1 MALPDG
7 FYDLLLTES
16 LARSLTDL
24 HPDQTDLQPLQASS
38 GERLVEALTR
48 QLTVLLDAFTVDG
61 PDHEQVARQLDWV
74 NAVLVMAR
82 KRLSGQSVGE
92 CEIQSDGDDLDVDLL
107 TSPPR
112 VLRAIRRDRQ
122 FPAQPEIGLSVPWL
136 FTAGKGSPSLL
147 QEIRRELASC
157 DHVDILVSFI
167 TVSGVRKLQDVL
179 QQITAKGGQ
188 SAGNAG
194 EAPRLRILTTTYT
207 GVTEAR
213 ALDELA
219 RLPGC
224 EVRVSLDGRRT
235 RLHAKAWLFQRKT
248 GFGSAYVGSA
258 NLSGAALT
266 GGLEWTVK
274 LTQRGQQTLFS
285 RAVAHFETLWADSEF
300 QRYDPDN
307 VEHRRALAVALG
319 RESGFGEPRSTI
331 AFFDLQ
337 PKTYQQEMLEQLA
350 NERRHGRHRNLL
362 VAATGTG
369 KTVVA
374 AFDYRNTCR
383 VEGGRPRLL
392 FVAHR
397 EEILRQALRTYREV
411 LRDPEFGEL
420 LVGGHQP
427 ERFDHLFATID
438 SVVSRSLL
446 DTVGADHWHTV
457 VVDEC
462 HRLAADR
469 LDAFA
474 KAVRPRVLLGLTA
487 TPERSD
493 GQPIAHYFDT
503 RPDGSPAIEL
513 RLWHALDLQ
522 LLAPF
527 EYYACDDAT
536 DFSAVPWDRPGE
548 REAVD
553 RLVTG
558 NDVRARL
565 VVNEWR
571 RLASDARQ
579 SRAIVFCVS
588 VAHAEFMTER
598 FNRAGLPAACV
609 VGTTDVE
616 LRRRAPQRLASG
628 ELCALVTVDLYNE
641 GVDLPMVDTLLL
653 LRPTQSSVLFQQ
665 QIGRGLRLSPGK
677 ESCLV
682 LDFVGQ
688 HRADFH
694 FDRLLSGLTGLSRRA
709 LVDGLE
715 QGFGSLPPGCHVH
728 LQRQTREQVLQSLR
742 SLIGQNWRRL
752 RTELQAYVALKGRS
766 SVQLREF
773 LHDQALAL
781 EDVYRSGIGTGRS
794 GWTALRRDAG
804 LMTVEAGAEEAY
816 FSRRFADLL
825 HVDDPWRL
833 DGMALVG
840 TLAGNGT
847 SPRGVLDSRTA
858 CLMQMLAYQID
869 GRHAQAAD
877 PSAFLDRL
885 TQHPDIAAELV
896 ELSGLLQARSTL
908 GATPVP
914 GLEDT
919 PLCLHAAYGVREV
932 LTAVGWL
939 TAVRRAP
946 FQSGVLPLA
955 GRKTELLFVTLDK
968 REGYHAGIAYQDYAI
983 SAERFHWQ
991 SQNSAGPDTASGQ
1004 RYLNSVETGSSPT
1017 HGWRFQLF
1025 VRSRKG
1031 DPYRACGPVTLESGE
1046 GDRPMSIV
1054 WRLGVP
1060 LPARLFREFS
1070 VLRGV

>member
-7 FYDLLLTES
+7 LYDLLLTEG
-16 LARSLTDL
+16 LARSLAELDPSRASVSAIKGGAADL
-24 HPDQTDLQPLQASS
+24 LIDAI
-38 GERLVEALTR
+38 TR
-48 QLTVLLDAFTVDG
+48 QLATLLGDVSGDDAEKVKAQLELVNG
-61 PDHEQVARQLDWV
+61 LLVILRQ
-74 NAVLVMAR
+74 
-82 KRLSGQSVGE
+82 RLSGV
-92 CEIQSDGDDLDVDLL
+92 DGVAGAGPSADVIDLIA
-107 TSPPR
+107 SPLR
-112 VLRAIRRDRQ
+112 VLRAVQRDQQ
-122 FPAQPEIGLSVPWL
+122 FSASPVIGLAVPWL

-147 QEIRRELASC
+147 QEIRRELASS
-157 DHVDILVSFI
+157 DQVDILVSFI

-179 QQITAKGGQ
+179 QQITAMGGQ
-188 SAGNAG
+188 PTGQ
-194 EAPRLRILTTTYT
+194 APRKTRLRILTTTYT
-207 GVTEAR
+207 GATEAR

-274 LTQRGQQTLFS
+274 LTQRAQEALFA

-307 VEHRRALAVALG
+307 VEHRQALAAALG
-319 RESGFGEPRSTI
+319 RESFGGEPSTAI
-331 AFFDLQ
+331 SFFDLQ

-350 NERRHGRHRNLL
+350 NERAHGRTRNLL

-383 VEGGRPRLL
+383 SEGGHPRLL

-411 LRDPEFGEL
+411 LRAPDFGEL
-420 LVGGHQP
+420 LTGSHQP
-427 ERFDHLFATID
+427 ERWDHLFATID
-438 SVVSRSLL
+438 SLTSRNLVA
-446 DTVGADHWHTV
+446 TVGADHWHTV

-469 LDAFA
+469 FDTLA
-474 KAVRPRVLLGLTA
+474 KAVRPSVLLGLTA

-493 GQPIAHYFDT
+493 GQPIAQYFDA
-503 RPDGSPAIEL
+503 RPDGSPAVEL

-536 DFSAVPWDRPGE
+536 DFSEVPWDRPGE

-553 RLVTG
+553 NLVTG

-565 VVNEWR
+565 VINEWR

-588 VAHAEFMTER
+588 VAHAEFMTNWL
-598 FNRAGLPAACV
+598 NRAGLPAACV
-609 VGTTDVE
+609 VGTTASE
-616 LRRRAPQRLASG
+616 ERRRAPQRLLSG

-641 GVDLPMVDTLLL
+641 GIDLPMVDTLLL
-653 LRPTQSSVLFQQ
+653 LRPTQSPVLFQQ
-665 QIGRGLRLSPGK
+665 QIGRGLRLAPGK

-688 HRADFH
+688 HRTEFR
-694 FDRLLSGLTGLSRRA
+694 FDRLLSSLTGLSRRE
-709 LVDGLE
+709 LTDGVE
-715 QGFGSLPPGCHVH
+715 NGFGSLPPGCHIH
-728 LQRQTREQVLQSLR
+728 LQRQTREQVLQGLR
-742 SLIGQNWRRL
+742 ALISQNWRRL
-752 RTELQAYVALKGRS
+752 KTELQAYAALRGRS
-766 SVQLREF
+766 TVQLADF
-773 LHDQALAL
+773 LHDQALEL
-781 EDVYRSGIGTGRS
+781 EDVYRAGTGQGRS
-794 GWTALRRDAG
+794 GWTALKRDAG
-804 LMTVEAGAEEAY
+804 LMVAEPGPEEGY
-816 FSRRFADLL
+816 FSRRFGDLL
-825 HVDDPWRL
+825 HVDDPRRL
-833 DGMALVG
+833 DVMTAVGVPQEYAPALQAEEA
-840 TLAGNGT
+840 LA
-847 SPRGVLDSRTA
+847 V
-858 CLMQMLAYQID
+858 QMLAYQID
-869 GRHAQAAD
+869 GRHDQAAGHE
-877 PSAFLDRL
+877 AFMGRMV
-885 TQHPDIAAELV
+885 QHPAIAAELV
-896 ELSGLLQARSTL
+896 ELSALLQARSTL
-908 GATPVP
+908 GAHPVP

-919 PLCLHAAYGVREV
+919 PLCLHAAYGVREI

-939 TAVRRAP
+939 TASRRVP
-946 FQSGVLPLA
+946 FQA
-955 GRKTELLFVTLDK
+955 GTLSLLSRKTELLFVTLDK
-968 REGYHAGIAYQDYAI
+968 SEGYHDRIAYHDYAI

-991 SQNSAGPDTASGQ
+991 SQNSAGPDTPGGR
-1004 RYLNSVETGSSPT
+1004 RYLESATN
-1017 HGWRFQLF
+1017 GWQFQLF
-1025 VRSRKG
+1025 VRPRKG
-1031 DPYRACGPVTLESGE
+1031 EAYRACGPVMLESAE
-1046 GDRPMSIV
+1046 GDRPMNIV
-1054 WRLGVP
+1054 WQLHTP

>member
-7 FYDLLLTES
+7 LYDLLLTEG
-16 LARSLTDL
+16 LARSLAAVG
-24 HPDQTDLQPLQASS
+24 PS
-38 GERLVEALTR
+38 GVEVPALKGGAPEVLADVITR
-48 QLTVLLDAFTVDG
+48 QLASILEDLGGDDSEK
-61 PDHEQVARQLDWV
+61 PRRQLELV
-74 NAVLVMAR
+74 NELLVMLR
-82 KRLSGQSVGE
+82 RRLTGGHASVAAPSTAE
-92 CEIQSDGDDLDVDLL
+92 VVDLVA
-107 TSPPR
+107 SPLR
-112 VLRAIRRDRQ
+112 VLRAVQRDQQ
-122 FPAQPEIGLSVPWL
+122 FLASPEIGLAAPWL

-147 QEIRRELASC
+147 QEIRRELASA

-179 QQITAKGGQ
+179 QQITAMGAQGR
-188 SAGNAG
+188 AAT
-194 EAPRLRILTTTYT
+194 RLRILTTTYT
-207 GVTEAR
+207 GATEAR

-274 LTQRGQQTLFS
+274 LTQRAQEALFA

-307 VEHRRALAVALG
+307 VDHRQALAAALG
-319 RESGFGEPRSTI
+319 RETFGGEQPAGTI
-331 AFFDLQ
+331 SFFDLQ
-337 PKTYQQEMLEQLA
+337 PKTYQQDMLEQLA
-350 NERRHGRHRNLL
+350 AERAHGRHRNLL

-383 VEGGRPRLL
+383 IEGGRPRLL

-411 LRDPEFGEL
+411 LRDPEFGDL
-420 LVGGHQP
+420 LTGSHQP
-427 ERFDHLFATID
+427 ERWDHLFATID
-438 SVVSRSLL
+438 SVTSRDLVA
-446 DTVGADHWHTV
+446 TVGADHWHTV

-469 LDAFA
+469 FDAFV

-493 GQPIAHYFDT
+493 GQPITPYFDA
-503 RPDGSPAIEL
+503 RPDGSPAVEL

-536 DFSAVPWDRPGE
+536 DFSAVPWDKPGE

-553 RLVTG
+553 KLVTG

-571 RLASDARQ
+571 RLASDAAR
-579 SRAIVFCVS
+579 SRALVFCVS
-588 VAHAEFMTER
+588 VAHAEFMTDWL
-598 FNRAGLPAACV
+598 NRAGLPAACV
-609 VGTTDVE
+609 VGTTAVDE
-616 LRRRAPQRLASG
+616 RRRAPQRLLSG

-641 GVDLPMVDTLLL
+641 GIDLPMVDTLLL
-653 LRPTQSSVLFQQ
+653 LRPTQSPVLFQQ
-665 QIGRGLRLSPGK
+665 QIGRGLRLAPGK

-688 HRADFH
+688 HRTEFR
-694 FDRLLSGLTGLSRRA
+694 FDRLLSSLTGLSRRE
-709 LVDGLE
+709 LVDGVE
-715 QGFGSLPPGCHVH
+715 NGFGSLPPGCHIH
-728 LQRQTREQVLQSLR
+728 LQRQTREQVLQGLR
-742 SLIGQNWRRL
+742 ALTTQNWRRL
-752 RTELQAYVALKGRS
+752 KTELQTYAALRGRAAIH
-766 SVQLREF
+766 LADF
-773 LHDQALAL
+773 LHDQALEL
-781 EDVYRSGIGTGRS
+781 DDVYRTGTGQGRS
-794 GWTALRRDAG
+794 GWTALKRDAG
-804 LMTVEAGAEEAY
+804 LIAAEPGPEEGY
-816 FSRRFADLL
+816 FSRRFGDLL
-825 HVDDPWRL
+825 HVDDPVRL
-833 DGMALVG
+833 DAMAAVG
-840 TLAGNGT
+840 ARTGQLQPLDPKQAL
-847 SPRGVLDSRTA
+847 GV
-858 CLMQMLAYQID
+858 QMLAYQVD
-869 GRHAQAAD
+869 GRHEQAAG
-877 PSAFLDRL
+877 PEAFMERIER
-885 TQHPDIAAELV
+885 HPDIASELV
-896 ELSGLLQARSTL
+896 ELSGLLQARSSL
-908 GATPVP
+908 GAHRVP

-919 PLCLHAAYGVREV
+919 PLCLHAAYGAREV

-939 TAVRRAP
+939 TAARRAP
-946 FQSGVLPLA
+946 FQAGVLPLTQ
-955 GRKTELLFVTLDK
+955 RKTELLFVTLDK
-968 REGYHAGIAYQDYAI
+968 SEGYHDRIAYHDYAV

-991 SQNSAGPDTASGQ
+991 TQNSAGPDTPSGQ
-1004 RYLNSVETGSSPT
+1004 RYLESATN
-1017 HGWRFQLF
+1017 GWQFQLF
-1025 VRSRKG
+1025 VRPRKG
-1031 DPYRACGPVTLESGE
+1031 DAYRACGRVLLESVE

-1054 WRLGVP
+1054 WALETP
-1060 LPARLFREFS
+1060 LPARLFRAFS

>member
-7 FYDLLLTES
+7 LYDLLLTEG
-16 LARSLTDL
+16 LARSLAELTPSRADVSPLKGGATEFLTD
-24 HPDQTDLQPLQASS
+24 AI
-38 GERLVEALTR
+38 TR
-48 QLTVLLDAFTVDG
+48 QLGALLDDLPGEDADKVK
-61 PDHEQVARQLDWV
+61 AQLELV
-74 NAVLVMAR
+74 NGLLVMLR
-82 KRLSGQSVGE
+82 QRLVGGVGE
-92 CEIQSDGDDLDVDLL
+92 VGTGPSADVIDQIA
-107 TSPPR
+107 SPLR
-112 VLRAIRRDRQ
+112 VLRAVQRDQQ
-122 FPAQPEIGLSVPWL
+122 FPASPEIGLGVPWL

-147 QEIRRELASC
+147 QEIRRELASS
-157 DHVDILVSFI
+157 DQVDILVSFI

-179 QQITAKGGQ
+179 QQITAMGAQPTGQ
-188 SAGNAG
+188 
-194 EAPRLRILTTTYT
+194 APRKTRLRILTTTYT
-207 GVTEAR
+207 GATEAR

-235 RLHAKAWLFQRKT
+235 RLHAKAWLFQRKS

-274 LTQRGQQTLFS
+274 LTQRAQEALFA

-307 VEHRRALAVALG
+307 VEHRQALAAALG
-319 RESGFGEPRSTI
+319 RESFGGEPSTAI
-331 AFFDLQ
+331 SFFDLQ

-350 NERRHGRHRNLL
+350 NERAHGRTRNLL

-383 VEGGRPRLL
+383 SEGGHPRLL

-411 LRDPEFGEL
+411 LRAPDFGEL
-420 LVGGHQP
+420 LTGSHQP
-427 ERFDHLFATID
+427 ERWDHLFATID
-438 SVVSRSLL
+438 SLTSRNLVA
-446 DTVGADHWHTV
+446 TVGANHWHTV

-469 LDAFA
+469 FDTFA
-474 KAVRPRVLLGLTA
+474 KAVRPSVLLGLTA

-493 GQPIAHYFDT
+493 GQPIAQYFDA
-503 RPDGSPAIEL
+503 RPDGSPAVEL

-536 DFSAVPWDRPGE
+536 DFSEVPWDRPGE

-553 RLVTG
+553 NLVTG

-565 VVNEWR
+565 VINEWR

-588 VAHAEFMTER
+588 VAHAEFMTDWL
-598 FNRAGLPAACV
+598 NRAGLPAACV
-609 VGTTDVE
+609 IGTTASE
-616 LRRRAPQRLASG
+616 ERRRAPQRLLSG

-641 GVDLPMVDTLLL
+641 GIDLPMVDTLLL
-653 LRPTQSSVLFQQ
+653 LRPTQSPVLFQQ
-665 QIGRGLRLSPGK
+665 QIGRGLRLAPGK

-688 HRADFH
+688 HRTEFR
-694 FDRLLSGLTGLSRRA
+694 FDRLLSSLTGLSRRE
-709 LVDGLE
+709 LTDGVE
-715 QGFGSLPPGCHVH
+715 NGFGSLPPGCHIH
-728 LQRQTREQVLQSLR
+728 LQRQTREQVLQGLR
-742 SLIGQNWRRL
+742 ALISQNWRRL
-752 RTELQAYVALKGRS
+752 KTELQTYAALRGRS
-766 SVQLREF
+766 TVQLADF
-773 LHDQALAL
+773 LHDQALEL
-781 EDVYRSGIGTGRS
+781 EDVYRAGTGQGRS
-794 GWTALRRDAG
+794 GWTALKRDAG
-804 LMTVEAGAEEAY
+804 LMVAEPGPEEDY
-816 FSRRFADLL
+816 FSRRFGDLL
-825 HVDDPWRL
+825 HVDDPRRL
-833 DGMALVG
+833 DVMAAVG
-840 TLAGNGT
+840 T
-847 SPRGVLDSRTA
+847 RHKDSQVPTA
-858 CLMQMLAYQID
+858 EEALRVQMLAYQID
-869 GRHAQAAD
+869 GRHEQAGGHE
-877 PSAFLDRL
+877 AFMARVA
-885 TQHPDIAAELV
+885 QHPAIAAELV
-896 ELSGLLQARSTL
+896 ELSASLQARSTL
-908 GATPVP
+908 GAHPVP

-919 PLCLHAAYGVREV
+919 PLCLHAAYGAREI

-939 TAVRRAP
+939 TASRRVP
-946 FQSGVLPLA
+946 FQA
-955 GRKTELLFVTLDK
+955 GTLSLLSRKTELLFVTLDK
-968 REGYHAGIAYQDYAI
+968 SEGYHDRIAYHDYAI

-991 SQNSAGPDTASGQ
+991 SQNSAGPDTPGGR
-1004 RYLNSVETGSSPT
+1004 RYLESATN
-1017 HGWRFQLF
+1017 GWQFQLF
-1025 VRSRKG
+1025 VRPRKG
-1031 DPYRACGPVTLESGE
+1031 EAYRACGPVALESAE
-1046 GDRPMSIV
+1046 GDRPMNII
-1054 WRLGVP
+1054 WKMHTP

>member
-7 FYDLLLTES
+7 LYDLLLTEG
-16 LARSLTDL
+16 LARSLAELAPSRADVSPLKGGATEFLTD
-24 HPDQTDLQPLQASS
+24 AI
-38 GERLVEALTR
+38 TR
-48 QLTVLLDAFTVDG
+48 QLGTLLDDLPGEDADKVK
-61 PDHEQVARQLDWV
+61 AQLELV
-74 NAVLVMAR
+74 NGLLVMLR
-82 KRLSGQSVGE
+82 QRLVGGVGE
-92 CEIQSDGDDLDVDLL
+92 VGTGPSADVIDLIA
-107 TSPPR
+107 SPLR
-112 VLRAIRRDRQ
+112 VLRAVQRDQQ
-122 FPAQPEIGLSVPWL
+122 FPASPEIGLGVPWL

-147 QEIRRELASC
+147 QEIRRELASS
-157 DHVDILVSFI
+157 DQVDILVSFI

-179 QQITAKGGQ
+179 QQITAMGAQPTGQ
-188 SAGNAG
+188 
-194 EAPRLRILTTTYT
+194 APRKTRLRILTTTYT
-207 GVTEAR
+207 GATEAR

-274 LTQRGQQTLFS
+274 LTQRAQEALFA

-307 VEHRRALAVALG
+307 VEHRQALAAALG
-319 RESGFGEPRSTI
+319 RESFGGEPSTAI
-331 AFFDLQ
+331 SFFDLQ

-350 NERRHGRHRNLL
+350 NERAHGRSRNLL

-383 VEGGRPRLL
+383 NEGGHPRLL

-420 LVGGHQP
+420 LTGSRQP
-427 ERFDHLFATID
+427 ERWNHLFATID
-438 SVVSRSLL
+438 SLTSRDLVA
-446 DTVGADHWHTV
+446 TVGADHWHTV

-469 LDAFA
+469 FDAFA
-474 KAVRPRVLLGLTA
+474 KAVRPNVLLGLTA

-493 GQPIAHYFDT
+493 GQPIVQYFDA
-503 RPDGSPAIEL
+503 RPDGSPAVEL

-536 DFSAVPWDRPGE
+536 DFSEVPWDRPGE

-553 RLVTG
+553 NLVTG

-565 VVNEWR
+565 VINEWR
-571 RLASDARQ
+571 RLASDAGQ

-588 VAHAEFMTER
+588 VAHAEFMTNWL
-598 FNRAGLPAACV
+598 NRAGLPAACV
-609 VGTTDVE
+609 VGTTASE
-616 LRRRAPQRLASG
+616 ERRRAPQRLTDG

-641 GVDLPMVDTLLL
+641 GIDLPMVDTLLL
-653 LRPTQSSVLFQQ
+653 LRPTQSPVLFQQ
-665 QIGRGLRLSPGK
+665 QIGRGLRLAPGK

-688 HRADFH
+688 HRTEFR
-694 FDRLLSGLTGLSRRA
+694 FDRLLSSLTGLSRRE
-709 LVDGLE
+709 LTDGVE
-715 QGFGSLPPGCHVH
+715 NGFGSLPPGCHIH
-728 LQRQTREQVLQSLR
+728 LQRQTREQVLQGLR
-742 SLIGQNWRRL
+742 ALISQNWRRL
-752 RTELQAYVALKGRS
+752 KTELQTYAALRGRS
-766 SVQLREF
+766 TVQLADF
-773 LHDQALAL
+773 LHDQALDL
-781 EDVYRSGIGTGRS
+781 EDVYRAGTGQGRS
-794 GWTALRRDAG
+794 GWTALKRDAG
-804 LMTVEAGAEEAY
+804 LMVAEPGPEEDY
-816 FSRRFADLL
+816 FSRRFGDLL
-825 HVDDPWRL
+825 HVDDPRRL
-833 DGMALVG
+833 DVMAAVG
-840 TLAGNGT
+840 TRHKDSQVPTAEEAL
-847 SPRGVLDSRTA
+847 GV
-858 CLMQMLAYQID
+858 QMLAYQID
-869 GRHAQAAD
+869 GRHEQAGGHE
-877 PSAFLDRL
+877 AFMARVA
-885 TQHPDIAAELV
+885 QHPAIAAELV
-896 ELSGLLQARSTL
+896 ELSALLQARSTL
-908 GATPVP
+908 GAHPVP

-919 PLCLHAAYGVREV
+919 PLCLHAAYGVREI

-939 TAVRRAP
+939 TASRRVP
-946 FQSGVLPLA
+946 FQA
-955 GRKTELLFVTLDK
+955 GTLSLLSRKTELLFVTLDK
-968 REGYHAGIAYQDYAI
+968 SEGYHDRIAYHDYAV

-991 SQNSAGPDTASGQ
+991 SQNSAGPDTPGGR
-1004 RYLNSVETGSSPT
+1004 RYLESATN
-1017 HGWRFQLF
+1017 GWQFQLF
-1025 VRSRKG
+1025 VRPRKG
-1031 DPYRACGPVTLESGE
+1031 EAYRACGPVALESAE
-1046 GDRPMSIV
+1046 GDRPMNII
-1054 WRLGVP
+1054 WKMHTP

>member
-7 FYDLLLTES
+7 LYDLLLTEG
-16 LARSLTDL
+16 LARSLAELTPSRADVSPLKGGATEFLTD
-24 HPDQTDLQPLQASS
+24 AI
-38 GERLVEALTR
+38 TR
-48 QLTVLLDAFTVDG
+48 QLGALLDDLPGEDADKVK
-61 PDHEQVARQLDWV
+61 AQLELV
-74 NAVLVMAR
+74 NGLLVMLR
-82 KRLSGQSVGE
+82 QRLVGGVGE
-92 CEIQSDGDDLDVDLL
+92 VGTGPSADVIDLIA
-107 TSPPR
+107 SPLR
-112 VLRAIRRDRQ
+112 VLRAVQRDQQ
-122 FPAQPEIGLSVPWL
+122 FPASPEIGLGVPWL

-147 QEIRRELASC
+147 QEIRRELASS
-157 DHVDILVSFI
+157 DQVDILVSFI

-179 QQITAKGGQ
+179 QQITAMGAQPTGQ
-188 SAGNAG
+188 
-194 EAPRLRILTTTYT
+194 APRKTRLRILTTTYT
-207 GVTEAR
+207 GATEAR

-235 RLHAKAWLFQRKT
+235 RLHAKAWLFQRKS

-274 LTQRGQQTLFS
+274 LTQRAQEALFA

-307 VEHRRALAVALG
+307 VEHRQALAAALG
-319 RESGFGEPRSTI
+319 RESFGGEPSTAI
-331 AFFDLQ
+331 SFFDLQ

-350 NERRHGRHRNLL
+350 NERAHGRTRNLL

-383 VEGGRPRLL
+383 SEGGHPRLL

-411 LRDPEFGEL
+411 LRAPDFGEL
-420 LVGGHQP
+420 LTGSHQP
-427 ERFDHLFATID
+427 ERWDHLFATID
-438 SVVSRSLL
+438 SLTSRNLVA
-446 DTVGADHWHTV
+446 TVGADHWHTV

-469 LDAFA
+469 FDTFA
-474 KAVRPRVLLGLTA
+474 KAVRPSVLLGLTA

-493 GQPIAHYFDT
+493 GQPIAQYFDA
-503 RPDGSPAIEL
+503 RPDGSPAVEL

-536 DFSAVPWDRPGE
+536 DFSEVPWDRPGE

-553 RLVTG
+553 NLVTG

-565 VVNEWR
+565 VINEWR

-588 VAHAEFMTER
+588 VAHAEFMTDWL
-598 FNRAGLPAACV
+598 NRAGLPAACV
-609 VGTTDVE
+609 IGTTASE
-616 LRRRAPQRLASG
+616 ERRRAPQRLLSG

-641 GVDLPMVDTLLL
+641 GIDLPMVDTLLL
-653 LRPTQSSVLFQQ
+653 LRPTQSPVLFQQ
-665 QIGRGLRLSPGK
+665 QIGRGLRLAPPKK

-688 HRADFH
+688 HRTEFR
-694 FDRLLSGLTGLSRRA
+694 FDRLLSSLTGLSRRE
-709 LVDGLE
+709 LTDGVE
-715 QGFGSLPPGCHVH
+715 NGFGSLPPGCHIH
-728 LQRQTREQVLQSLR
+728 LQRQTREQVLQGLR
-742 SLIGQNWRRL
+742 ALISQNWRRL
-752 RTELQAYVALKGRS
+752 KTELQTYAALRGRS
-766 SVQLREF
+766 TVQLADF
-773 LHDQALAL
+773 LHDQALEL
-781 EDVYRSGIGTGRS
+781 EDVYRAGTGQGRS
-794 GWTALRRDAG
+794 GWTALKRDAG
-804 LMTVEAGAEEAY
+804 LMVAEPGPEEDY
-816 FSRRFADLL
+816 FSRRFGDLL
-825 HVDDPWRL
+825 HVDDPRRL
-833 DGMALVG
+833 DVMAAVG
-840 TLAGNGT
+840 TRHKDSQVPTAEEAL
-847 SPRGVLDSRTA
+847 GV
-858 CLMQMLAYQID
+858 QMLAYQID
-869 GRHAQAAD
+869 GRHEQAGGHE
-877 PSAFLDRL
+877 AFMARVA
-885 TQHPDIAAELV
+885 QHPAIAAELV
-896 ELSGLLQARSTL
+896 ELSALLQARSTL
-908 GATPVP
+908 GAHPVP

-919 PLCLHAAYGVREV
+919 PLCLHAAYGAREI

-939 TAVRRAP
+939 TASRRMP
-946 FQSGVLPLA
+946 MVSGVLPIA
-955 GRKTELLFVTLDK
+955 IRKTELLFVTLDK
-968 REGYHAGIAYQDYAI
+968 SEGYHDRIAYHDYAI

-991 SQNSAGPDTASGQ
+991 SQNSAGPDTPGGR
-1004 RYLNSVETGSSPT
+1004 RYLESATN
-1017 HGWRFQLF
+1017 GWQFQLF
-1025 VRSRKG
+1025 VRPRKG
-1031 DPYRACGPVTLESGE
+1031 EAYRACGPVALESAE
-1046 GDRPMSIV
+1046 GDRPMNII
-1054 WRLGVP
+1054 WKMHTP